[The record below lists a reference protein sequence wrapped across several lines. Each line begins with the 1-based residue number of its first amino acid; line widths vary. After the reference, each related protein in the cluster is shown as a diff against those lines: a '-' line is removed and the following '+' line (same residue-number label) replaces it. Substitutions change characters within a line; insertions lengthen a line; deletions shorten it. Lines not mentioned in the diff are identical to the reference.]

1 MADFETVSTSSLQI
15 RVKIPRSPS
24 PSPTVRS
31 ERNSVLRSSSMR
43 ASRLD
48 QPPRGCT
55 HTTAA
60 SNTLSVRPSAYKTSR
75 SLSPRPPR
83 LETTSPET
91 RPPPHSPSSG
101 FCLPTRAPTPPS
113 KFCESKGLRVP
124 GVSRGNLTPRSLS
137 PRLARFYDWGF
148 FFFA

>member
-24 PSPTVRS
+24 PSVRS

-48 QPPRGCT
+48 QPPRGST
-55 HTTAA
+55 HNTTA

-83 LETTSPET
+83 
-91 RPPPHSPSSG
+91 
-101 FCLPTRAPTPPS
+101 
-113 KFCESKGLRVP
+113 
-124 GVSRGNLTPRSLS
+124 
-137 PRLARFYDWGF
+137 
-148 FFFA
+148 